1 MSTILEKKHMIHIL
15 TEVVV
20 LVALTFYF
28 SSKNKKLLEHIE
40 DLSKRLEEQEELV
53 QNHEKIIQQL
63 LENVNKNKEV
73 YKRQSPSNVKYTKQ
87 SNRKN
92 KDKVLLENK
101 KNIQDMFYT
110 QEEEDVKPKL
120 KNKNSCVEEKIKL
133 ISDSDTSDLDNEIA
147 EELDE
152 LNVNSE
158 KDTEDDLKKR
168 T

>member
-15 TEVVV
+15 TEIVV

-73 YKRQSPSNVKYTKQ
+73 YKKQSPSNPKYTKQ

-92 KDKVLLENK
+92 KDKVLENK

-110 QEEEDVKPKL
+110 QDEDLKPKL
-120 KNKNSCVEEKIKL
+120 KNRNSSNEEKIKL

-147 EELDE
+147 QELDE
-152 LNVNSE
+152 LNVNSG

>member
-40 DLSKRLEEQEELV
+40 DLSKRLEEQEEIV

-63 LENVNKNKEV
+63 VENVNKNKEV
-73 YKRQSPSNVKYTKQ
+73 YKKQSPSNLKYTKQ

-110 QEEEDVKPKL
+110 QDEDVKPKL
-120 KNKNSCVEEKIKL
+120 KNKNSNEEKIKL

>member
-1 MSTILEKKHMIHIL
+1 MSAILEKKHMIHIL
-15 TEVVV
+15 IEVVV

-63 LENVNKNKEV
+63 VENVNKNKEV
-73 YKRQSPSNVKYTKQ
+73 YKKQSPSNVKYTKQ

-110 QEEEDVKPKL
+110 QDEDVKPKL
-120 KNKNSCVEEKIKL
+120 KNKIFSNEEKIKL

-147 EELDE
+147 QELDE